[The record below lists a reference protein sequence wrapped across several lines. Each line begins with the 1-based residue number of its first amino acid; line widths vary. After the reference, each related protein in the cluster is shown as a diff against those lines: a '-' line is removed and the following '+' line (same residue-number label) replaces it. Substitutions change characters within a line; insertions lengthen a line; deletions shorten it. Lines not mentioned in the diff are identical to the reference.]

1 MTLTGAASEQKP
13 DVDLLAPVT
22 IQVAAHADTPAGRRS
37 TGADRAD
44 VLGLVDPESGT
55 YRSAANAVSEDD
67 RRRLGLRR
75 NGRPRRNP
83 ANRRTT

>member
-1 MTLTGAASEQKP
+1 MTLSGSAAQQHP
-13 DVDLLAPVT
+13 DIDDLAPVT
-22 IQVAAHADTPAGRRS
+22 IEIATHADTPDGRHS

-44 VLGLVDPESGT
+44 VLGLVDPESGA
-55 YRSAANAVSEDD
+55 YRSAANTVSEHD

-83 ANRRTT
+83 ATRRTT